1 MNIVVCNTKGGAGKT
16 TISLNV
22 LPLLIK
28 TKIEDEEIAY
38 YQLDDNNKIILN
50 SNNVKIKTYK
60 INEANEVL
68 DEIMLENLTNPEKA
82 NIVDCGG
89 GNDTKIVIKN
99 LAENRIED
107 NIFIIPLN
115 QNLSVRHNVID
126 TINLIKENF
135 KNAKI
140 ILIANNVFD
149 VNNIQ
154 KEFLS
159 IFGDEDFDIEP
170 LNLKELNVKNIGI
183 VPFIPFLQVIE
194 AKKEILLDK
203 YNEAKEILKD
213 EKIATK
219 KFAEKLDKELK
230 EGKITKEEMKQKFSE
245 FRNIVRNAK
254 RITAAAEK
262 IIEVNQDILEDL
274 TK

>member
-1 MNIVVCNTKGGAGKT
+1 MNIIVCNTKGGAGKT
-16 TISLNV
+16 TIALNV
-22 LPLLIK
+22 LPLLISEVSK
-28 TKIEDEEIAY
+28 KEIAY
-38 YQLDDNNKIILN
+38 YQLDDNNKIISN
-50 SNNVKIKTYK
+50 SEKVNIKTYK
-60 INEANEVL
+60 IDEANEVL
-68 DEIMLENLTNPEKA
+68 DEIMLENLTNPDKI
-82 NIVDCGG
+82 NIIDCGG

-99 LAENRIED
+99 LAENGVED
-107 NIFIIPLN
+107 NIFVVPLN
-115 QNLSVRHNVID
+115 QNLSVRYNVID

-135 KNAKI
+135 KNPKI

-159 IFGDEDFDIEP
+159 IFGDKDFNVEP
-170 LNLKELNVKNIGI
+170 LNLKELNIKNIGI
-183 VPFIPFLQVIE
+183 VPFIPFLQIIE
-194 AKKEILLDK
+194 AKKEIFLDK
-203 YNEAKEILKD
+203 YNEAKDILKD

-230 EGKITKEEMKQKFSE
+230 ENKITKEEMKEKFSE

-254 RITAAAEK
+254 RIVDASEK
-262 IIEVNQDILEDL
+262 IIEANKDILKDL

>member
-1 MNIVVCNTKGGAGKT
+1 MNIVVANTKGGAGKT
-16 TISLNV
+16 TIALNIF
-22 LPLLIK
+22 PLLLSQISSK
-28 TKIEDEEIAY
+28 DIAY
-38 YQLDDNNKIILN
+38 YQLDDNNKIISN
-50 SNNVKIKTYK
+50 SEKVEIKTYK
-60 INEANEVL
+60 IDEANEVL
-68 DEIMLENLTNPEKA
+68 DEIMLENLTNPDKI
-82 NIVDCGG
+82 NIIDCGG

-99 LAENRIED
+99 LAENNIED
-107 NIFIIPLN
+107 NIFIVPTN
-115 QNLSVRHNVID
+115 QNLSVRYNVID

-135 KNAKI
+135 KNPKI

-149 VNNIQ
+149 VNNIE

-159 IFGDEDFDIEP
+159 IFGDKDFEIEP
-170 LNLKELNVKNIGI
+170 LNLKELNIKNVGI
-183 VPFIPFLQVIE
+183 VPFIPFLQIIE

-213 EKIATK
+213 EKVATK

-230 EGKITKEEMKQKFSE
+230 EGKISKEEMKEKFSE

-254 RITAAAEK
+254 RITEASEK
-262 IIEVNQDILEDL
+262 IIEANKDILKDL

>member
-1 MNIVVCNTKGGAGKT
+1 MNIVVCNTKGGTGKT
-16 TISLNV
+16 TIALNI
-22 LPLLIK
+22 LPLLINQVSK
-28 TKIEDEEIAY
+28 KEIAY
-38 YQLDDNNKIILN
+38 YELDDNNKIISN
-50 SNNVKIKTYK
+50 SKNIEIKTYK
-60 INEANEVL
+60 IDEANEVL
-68 DEIMLENLTNPEKA
+68 DEIMLENLTNPDKI
-82 NIVDCGG
+82 NIIDCGG

-99 LAENRIED
+99 LSDNNIED
-107 NIFIIPLN
+107 NIFIIPTN
-115 QNLSVRHNVID
+115 QNLSTRHNIID

-135 KNAKI
+135 TNPKI

-149 VNNIQ
+149 VNNME

-159 IFGDEDFDIEP
+159 IFGDEDFGIEP
-170 LNLKELNVKNIGI
+170 LDLKKLNIKNIGI
-183 VPFIPFLQVIE
+183 VPFIPFLQIIE

-230 EGKITKEEMKQKFSE
+230 EGKISKEEMKQKFSE

-254 RITAAAEK
+254 RIAEASER
-262 IIEVNQDILEDL
+262 IIEVNKDL
-274 TK
+274 IENLG